1 MEQNNYLGVFEE
13 LVSKL
18 KGSIEGVLSA
28 RLDGAIVEARKG
40 LSWQAHRLVFVG
52 QKPQLNGWVM

>member
-1 MEQNNYLGVFEE
+1 MEQTNYLAIFEE

-40 LSWQAHRLVFVG
+40 VSWQAHRFVFVG
-52 QKPQLNGWVM
+52 QKPQLSSSE

>member
-1 MEQNNYLGVFEE
+1 MEQMNYMGIFEE

-18 KGSIEGVLSA
+18 KGSLEGVLSA
-28 RLDGAIVEARKG
+28 RLDGAIAEARKG

-52 QKPQLNGWVM
+52 QKV